1 MTRYADHDM
10 TEEELRHLDDE
21 GADVERRDTRPSQ
34 SLPWPLYRL
43 AIEHSHETF
52 LAVYDGPVPQP
63 AAPEPPPAA
72 PAPVP
77 EVPDL
82 TAPPGTEAA
91 GSVESRTEAEAP
103 DSPDPGTPAE
113 PVEPEAPAPAPR
125 ALAVGSYV
133 LVSTRYG
140 RDLCR
145 VMGLIRNPGYTSPDE
160 IARIERP
167 ASAADL
173 ERKAQNAE
181 KERHAFTVCQ
191 DRIAARRLPMKLV
204 SSHYLLEEPK
214 VLFFFTAD
222 SRVDF
227 RELVKDLVSVFK
239 MRIELR
245 QIGVRDEARVTGG
258 CGVCGRVLCCHGV
271 TDKLVPVSIKMA
283 KDQNLSLN
291 SMKIS
296 GPCGRLLCCLAYEF
310 GFYREARRSIPPE
323 GARFPWDGVVFRVT
337 EINVP
342 AGKVRISGED
352 GRVLV
357 VDASRFSQA
366 EGRWALKNE

>member
-10 TEEELRHLDDE
+10 TEEDLRHLEDE
-21 GADVERRDTRPSQ
+21 GAETEHRESRPQQ
-34 SLPWPLYRL
+34 SYSHPLYRL

-52 LAVYDGPVPQP
+52 LALYDGPIPQPPAEGGP
-63 AAPEPPPAA
+63 AAPVQA
-72 PAPVP
+72 PP
-77 EVPDL
+77 EVPEL
-82 TAPPGTEAA
+82 SAA
-91 GSVESRTEAEAP
+91 AEP
-103 DSPDPGTPAE
+103 EHPAE
-113 PVEPEAPAPAPR
+113 TSGGEDATLEPTGPES
-125 ALAVGSYV
+125 LAEGTYV
-133 LVSTRYG
+133 LVATRYG

-145 VMGLIRNPGYTSPDE
+145 VMGQVLNPGYVAAEE
-160 IARIERP
+160 IARVERVATP
-167 ASAADL
+167 VDL
-173 ERKAQNAE
+173 ERKALNEE
-181 KERHAFTVCQ
+181 KERQAFTVCQ
-191 DRIAARRLPMKLV
+191 ERIAERRLPMKLV

-227 RELVKDLVSVFK
+227 RELVKDLVAVFK

-323 GARFPWDGVVFRVT
+323 GARFQWDGVVFRVT

-342 AGKVRISGED
+342 AGRVRISGED

-366 EGRWALKNE
+366 EGRWALKEEEPETGPR

>member
-10 TEEELRHLDDE
+10 TEEELRHLEDE
-21 GADVERRDTRPSQ
+21 GAETERRDARPQQ

-52 LAVYDGPVPQP
+52 LAVYDGPLPQP
-63 AAPEPPPAA
+63 VAAESPPVAESTDVPGLSADPVLPAALVPEGAEAAPE
-72 PAPVP
+72 
-77 EVPDL
+77 
-82 TAPPGTEAA
+82 
-91 GSVESRTEAEAP
+91 EAP
-103 DSPDPGTPAE
+103 GDGGPAVPADPPR
-113 PVEPEAPAPAPR
+113 EAPGAPET
-125 ALAVGSYV
+125 LAVGSYV

-145 VMGLIRNPGYTSPDE
+145 VMGVIRNPGYVAADE
-160 IARIERP
+160 IARVERIATP
-167 ASAADL
+167 VDL

-191 DRIAARRLPMKLV
+191 DRILARRLPMKLV
-204 SSHYLLEEPK
+204 SAHYLLEEPK

-258 CGVCGRVLCCHGV
+258 CGVCGRILCCHGV

-323 GARFPWDGVVFRVT
+323 GARFQWDGVVFRVT

-342 AGKVRISGED
+342 AGRVRISGED

-357 VDASRFSQA
+357 VEASRFTQA
-366 EGRWALKNE
+366 EGRWALKDE

>member
-21 GADVERRDTRPSQ
+21 GADVERKDSRPSQ

-63 AAPEPPPAA
+63 PEPEPSPA
-72 PAPVP
+72 
-77 EVPDL
+77 VPDL
-82 TAPPGTEAA
+82 TVPPGAEAA
-91 GSVESRTEAEAP
+91 GSAEGRGAPESPPESPAAP
-103 DSPDPGTPAE
+103 VSGTPAE
-113 PVEPEAPAPAPR
+113 SVEPEAPAPAPR
-125 ALAVGSYV
+125 TLAVGSYV

-160 IARIERP
+160 IAWIERP
-167 ASAADL
+167 ATPSDL

-323 GARFPWDGVVFRVT
+323 GARFQWDGVVFRVT